1 MNGIISWNQINLT
14 TKFLINLSI
23 IQRIWNQNNQ
33 QWKGFNLA
41 RYRIILINTFW
52 SIFYK
57 KKKKNIIYNNF
68 SEKKKKKL
76 YDKCFIS
83 WKKPNVKPASPSI
96 LKLENMLFKIKIMLF
111 YREN

>member
-1 MNGIISWNQINLT
+1 MFFFIYNKFTLKFKIFVKKKKILFFKFLNGIISWNQINLT

-57 KKKKNIIYNNF
+57 NYKNF
-68 SEKKKKKL
+68 SEKKKKSFMINAL
-76 YDKCFIS
+76 F
-83 WKKPNVKPASPSI
+83 
-96 LKLENMLFKIKIMLF
+96 LEKSLM
-111 YREN
+111 